1 MEQVGQTSLPR
12 ARYRRATLEEVKE
25 RPVSGARRQEWSEWM
40 GYQCAMRRKRVWMER
55 AGEPYVGEAK
65 GRQNIMNIT
74 QGMHV
79 VDDE

>member
-1 MEQVGQTSLPR
+1 
-12 ARYRRATLEEVKE
+12 
-25 RPVSGARRQEWSEWM
+25 
-40 GYQCAMRRKRVWMER
+40 MER